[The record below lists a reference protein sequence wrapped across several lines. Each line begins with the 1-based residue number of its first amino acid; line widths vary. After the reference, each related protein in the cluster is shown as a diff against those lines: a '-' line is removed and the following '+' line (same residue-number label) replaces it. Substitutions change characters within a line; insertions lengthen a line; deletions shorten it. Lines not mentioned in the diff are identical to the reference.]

1 MKKVAQ
7 WKTIAVVMAAVSVI
21 AAGCSDSSSASS
33 GTETLPVVKAW
44 KVTSNSSGMLANGKI
59 TPSEEVSVVSKVSGK
74 VASVSVKEG
83 SVVKQGDVLVTLEQT
98 DYQQQINQAQAAIAG
113 AQARLRDTKA
123 GARTEQLQQLS
134 SSLQQA
140 EATLKVSESNYNRMK
155 TLFDSGALS
164 AAELEKAT
172 LDLEKARSAV
182 EQSKAG
188 YDLAKAGPTSDT
200 VAALQAEVSR
210 LNSSLEMAKN
220 GYDNTVIHSPIAG
233 IVAKKN
239 INPGEMAGAGA
250 PLLVVVDMNEVKVEA
265 SVPQEQINN
274 VKVGSSVDVKVG
286 SLGGKVTT
294 GTVEFVSPI
303 SDTNSTSFPI
313 KVKVANPDG
322 LLRAGM
328 VAEVVLQGQAEQGTK
343 VPTTAVLEKDG
354 KHYIYMLDQ
363 DVVHE
368 VEVTVGG
375 ASGEW
380 TTVTAGVK
388 DNDQI
393 VLNPTDKLSEGSKV
407 IAN

>member
-7 WKTIAVVMAAVSVI
+7 WKTIAVVMAAISVI
-21 AAGCSDSSSASS
+21 AAGCSDPSSATS

-44 KVTSNSSGMLANGKI
+44 KVTSNSSGMSANGKI

-74 VASVSVKEG
+74 VAGVNVKEG

-134 SSLQQA
+134 SGLQQA
-140 EATLKVSESNYNRMK
+140 EATLRVSESNYNRMK

-164 AAELEKAT
+164 AAELEKST

-220 GYDNTVIHSPIAG
+220 GYDNTVIHSPISG

-265 SVPQEQINN
+265 SVSQDQINN

-286 SLGGKVTT
+286 SLGGKVMT

-328 VAEVVLQGQAEQGTK
+328 VAELVLQGQAEQGTK
-343 VPTTAVLEKDG
+343 IPTTAVLEKDG
-354 KHYIYMLDQ
+354 KHYIYMIDQ

-375 ASGEW
+375 ASGDW

-388 DNDQI
+388 DNDQL

>member
-7 WKTIAVVMAAVSVI
+7 WKTIAVVMAAISVI
-21 AAGCSDSSSASS
+21 AAGCSDPSSATS

-44 KVTSNSSGMLANGKI
+44 KVTSNSSGMSANGKI

-74 VASVSVKEG
+74 VAGVNVKEG

-134 SSLQQA
+134 SGLQQA
-140 EATLKVSESNYNRMK
+140 EATLRVSESNYNRMK

-164 AAELEKAT
+164 AAELEKST

-220 GYDNTVIHSPIAG
+220 GYDNTVIHSPISG

-265 SVPQEQINN
+265 SVSQDQINN

-286 SLGGKVTT
+286 SLGGKVMT

-343 VPTTAVLEKDG
+343 IPTTAVLEKDG
-354 KHYIYMLDQ
+354 KHYIYMIDQ

-375 ASGEW
+375 ASGDW

-388 DNDQI
+388 DNDQL

>member
-1 MKKVAQ
+1 MKKAAQ
-7 WKTIAVVMAAVSVI
+7 WKTIAVVMAAVSLI

-33 GTETLPVVKAW
+33 TSESLPVVKAW
-44 KVTSNSSGMLANGKI
+44 KVTSNASGLIAGGKI
-59 TPSEEVSVVSKVSGK
+59 VPSEEVSVVSKVSGK
-74 VASVSVKEG
+74 VANVNVKEG
-83 SVVKQGDVLVTLEQT
+83 SIVKKGDVLVTLEAT

-113 AQARLRDTKA
+113 AQAKLRDTKA

-134 SSLQQA
+134 SGLQQA
-140 EATLKVSESNYNRMK
+140 EATLKVSENNYNRMK
-155 TLFDSGALS
+155 ALFDSGALS
-164 AAELEKAT
+164 AAELEKSS

-182 EQSKAG
+182 EQSKAQ

-220 GYDNTVIHSPIAG
+220 GYDNTVVHSPITG

-265 SVPQEQINN
+265 SVSQDQINN
-274 VKVGSSVDVKVG
+274 VKVGSTVDVKVG
-286 SLGGKVTT
+286 SLGGKVMT

-328 VAEVVLQGQAEQGTK
+328 IAEVVLQGQAEQGTK

-354 KHYIYMLDQ
+354 KHYIYMIDQ

-368 VEVTVGG
+368 VEVTVDG
-375 ASGEW
+375 ASGDW

>member
-21 AAGCSDSSSASS
+21 AAGCSDPSSATS

-44 KVTSNSSGMLANGKI
+44 KVTSNSSGMSANGKI

-74 VASVSVKEG
+74 VAGVNVKEG
-83 SVVKQGDVLVTLEQT
+83 SVVKQGDVLVTLEQA

-164 AAELEKAT
+164 AAELEKST

-220 GYDNTVIHSPIAG
+220 GYDNTVIHSPISG

-265 SVPQEQINN
+265 SVSQDQINN

-286 SLGGKVTT
+286 SLGGKVMT

-354 KHYIYMLDQ
+354 KHYLYMIDQ

-375 ASGEW
+375 ASGDW
-380 TTVTAGVK
+380 TTVTGGVK